1 MVPSKCRPGR
11 GSRAAPGPVGATV
24 RAARGGWRAVAAV
37 SPQCVSEEL
46 RLSRTRERESGLF
59 PAVAQ
64 RRSSA
69 RCRVGLLLPCWR
81 CRPRKFN
88 EPAVSMHLLE
98 SVMLSFFSSRAQAG
112 SCGLQLL
119 IQTSA
124 IPSKTKP
131 VIAVFFLQ

>member
-24 RAARGGWRAVAAV
+24 RAARGGWRAVAAAV

-88 EPAVSMHLLE
+88 EPAVSMHLLGK
-98 SVMLSFFSSRAQAG
+98 RN
-112 SCGLQLL
+112 
-119 IQTSA
+119 
-124 IPSKTKP
+124 
-131 VIAVFFLQ
+131 AVFFLFPCSGR